1 MCLHPQKASDRKI
14 AMNSAFYNY
23 KVYQIH
29 HKARKR
35 MTEHRF
41 KKKKKAKNF
50 YELFHASKRGWEARP
65 TSQFISF
72 LQAGHLKVAF
82 AASKLKALR

>member
-41 KKKKKAKNF
+41 KKKKK
-50 YELFHASKRGWEARP
+50 S
-65 TSQFISF
+65 
-72 LQAGHLKVAF
+72 
-82 AASKLKALR
+82 